1 MKFSLQM
8 VVAIICLCE
17 SIQISIASPSM
28 NNYVAN
34 SDEGKFVSWLR
45 SLIPSHHE
53 EHKPHHEP
61 HKTHFDEPK
70 PHHDPE
76 PHHEPHDAHHETPPP
91 HHEDPKTHH
100 QPHKTHHE
108 PHHDS
113 KPHHEHKPHHEPHD
127 THYKEPE
134 PHHKPHKIHH
144 DSIPHHKP
152 HKIHHDPKPHH
163 EPHDTHYVKPEQH
176 HKPYKIHHDPKPHHE
191 HKPHHDPHDTHY
203 EPTPTHYKDH
213 DPHHKPQE
221 KHHEPHD
228 THYEHPP
235 THYKDQGPHHKP
247 HEKPHE
253 DDHDLHQKPYKP
265 DHNHTGHLDPH
276 GKGKQCVDVSAYT
289 YPEWKKKPKTCCET
303 KFKKHVIERNK
314 TVCMNVT
321 SLYCDVWPYTECEMK
336 MYEKKVEISHWHY
349 KFKPIYKCIKHYE
362 DIVHQKKKPVCKKKP
377 KKVCNS
383 KWKIDQYGKKVF
395 AGNEDCKTIYVD
407 NCVLQT
413 VPEIIKVEKPY
424 CSVVDKVPYT

>member
-163 EPHDTHYVKPEQH
+163 E
-176 HKPYKIHHDPKPHHE
+176 

-213 DPHHKPQE
+213 EPHHKPHE

-228 THYEHPP
+228 THYEDHE
-235 THYKDQGPHHKP
+235 PHHKP

-377 KKVCNS
+377 KSLQFKM
-383 KWKIDQYGKKVF
+383 
-395 AGNEDCKTIYVD
+395 ED
-407 NCVLQT
+407 
-413 VPEIIKVEKPY
+413 
-424 CSVVDKVPYT
+424 